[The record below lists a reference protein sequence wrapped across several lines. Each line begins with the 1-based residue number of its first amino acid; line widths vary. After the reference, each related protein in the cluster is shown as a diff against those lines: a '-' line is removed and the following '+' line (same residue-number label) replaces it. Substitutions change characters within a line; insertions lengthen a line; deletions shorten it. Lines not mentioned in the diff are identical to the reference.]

1 MNSKFFAYGSLAMD
15 ILFTGRK
22 EELFEL
28 QANIKA
34 CQNTIIYGLRRVGK
48 SSLIHEAIKKHLLD
62 KSNKKDVVLFFD
74 LSRVVNSKQFLILL
88 AKEIS
93 QVLDKNKPIEQN
105 LKKLTQILK
114 SLRPTAKV
122 NSITGELEHS
132 LDFIGSIETIADS
145 ISEALQL
152 LEQLKEK
159 NNKVIVVFDE
169 FQGIVKWDDNQAIQ
183 WQIRSVIQS
192 QRNIVYIFSGSS
204 KTLIEK
210 IFMEA
215 KSAFYRS
222 GSIIYLKNYIE
233 LESLVPWMKAR
244 FQEAGLRLDPDAL
257 TQILEI
263 TKAQPYYT
271 QKLCYKIWVH
281 KLNNKKSNQVSFND
295 VNQSIKKIIE
305 EESFVNKEKL
315 DNLTYNQQNSLVV
328 IAKLNQS
335 KNKASLDT
343 ITDLTNISKPSVQT
357 ALKSLEKSEAQL
369 IFKDGKE
376 YFIEDPFFRLWL
388 ETEV

>member
-1 MNSKFFAYGSLAMD
+1 MNSKFFTYGTLAMD
-15 ILFTGRK
+15 ILFTGRE
-22 EELFEL
+22 EELSEL

-48 SSLIHEAIKKHLLD
+48 SSLIYEAIRRHLLN
-62 KSNKKDVVLFFD
+62 KSNSKNIVLFFD

-93 QVLDKNKPIEQN
+93 KAMDKNKPIEQN
-105 LKKLTQILK
+105 LKKLAHSLK

-132 LDFIGSIETIADS
+132 LDFIGAPDTIADS

-152 LEQLKEK
+152 IDQFKE
-159 NNKVIVVFDE
+159 NHKVIVVFDE
-169 FQGIVKWDDNQAIQ
+169 FQGITKWDDNQAVQ

-192 QRNIVYIFSGSS
+192 QKNVVYIFSGSS
-204 KTLIEK
+204 KSLIEK

-215 KSAFYRS
+215 KSALYRS

-233 LESLVPWMKAR
+233 LENLVPWMKSR
-244 FQEAGLRLDPDAL
+244 FKEANLTLNTDAL
-257 TQILEI
+257 TQILDI

-281 KLNNKKSNQVSFND
+281 KLNNKKSNQISFDD
-295 VNQSIKKIIE
+295 VNHSIQKIIE
-305 EESFVNKEKL
+305 EESFGNKEKL
-315 DNLTYNQQNSLVV
+315 DNLSYNQQNSLVA
-328 IAKLNQS
+328 IAKLTQNGTKS
-335 KNKASLDT
+335 NLEN
-343 ITDLTNISKPSVQT
+343 ITEFTNIPKPSIQT
-357 ALKSLEKSEAQL
+357 ALKFLENSEAQL
-369 IFKDGKE
+369 IFKENKE

-388 ETEV
+388 VAEV

>member
-1 MNSKFFAYGSLAMD
+1 MDSKFFTYGNLAMD
-15 ILFTGRK
+15 ILFTGRE
-22 EELFEL
+22 EELREL
-28 QANIKA
+28 QANIRA

-48 SSLIHEAIKKHLLD
+48 SSLIHEAIKKHLLN

-93 QVLDKNKPIEQN
+93 KVLDKTKPIEQN

-132 LDFIGSIETIADS
+132 LDFIGSTETIAES

-159 NNKVIVVFDE
+159 NNRIIVVFDE
-169 FQGIVKWDDNQAIQ
+169 FQGIVKWDDNQTIQ

-192 QRNIVYIFSGSS
+192 QKNIIYIFSGSS

-233 LESLVPWMKAR
+233 LESLVPWMKSR
-244 FQEAGLRLDPDAL
+244 FQEAGLTLTPEAL

-271 QKLCYKIWVH
+271 QKLCYKICVH

-315 DNLTYNQQNSLVV
+315 DDLTYNQQNSLVA

-335 KNKASLDT
+335 ENKATLDA

-357 ALKSLEKSEAQL
+357 ALKSLERSETQL
-369 IFKDGKE
+369 IFKEAKE

-388 ETEV
+388 ETET